1 MRKLFPVTLI
11 AALCAVLASQAFAA
25 GKTVNVGDDYFVER
39 GDVPTVRVKQ
49 GTRVTWKWVGKD
61 LHNLTVTKGPRKFHS
76 EYKKSGM
83 FSKKMK
89 KPGRYTIVCSIH
101 QPDMTM
107 RLRVVRK

>member
-1 MRKLFPVTLI
+1 MRKLFPVTLT

-25 GKTVNVGDDYFVER
+25 GRTVKVGDDYFVKKGKVR
-39 GDVPTVRVKQ
+39 TVEVKQ
-49 GTRVTWKWVGKD
+49 GTRVTWDWVGKD

-76 EYKKSGM
+76 DYKSSGT